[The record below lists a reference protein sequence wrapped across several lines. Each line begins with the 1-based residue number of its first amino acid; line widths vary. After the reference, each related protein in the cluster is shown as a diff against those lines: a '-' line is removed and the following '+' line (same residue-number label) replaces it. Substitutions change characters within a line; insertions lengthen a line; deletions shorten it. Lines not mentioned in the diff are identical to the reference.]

1 MFEVLRAYQTEVTN
15 GIMHFGGHVAKLM
28 GDRVLGYFGWPKA
41 HEDDA
46 ERAVLTGLALVQA
59 VGRLQAPERLHVR
72 IGIDTGLVIV
82 GDLIGVG
89 EAQERGVVG
98 DTPNVAARL
107 QLLAEPDTVLI
118 GFRTRQLLGELFE
131 YRDLGLV
138 QVKGFLEPIQVY
150 QVLRSSAVE
159 SRFEALHGW
168 STFHPARRSRRGNRA
183 AAPPVATSKKRQRS
197 SDPDFRRNG
206 NWQVALDRK
215 AL

>member
-1 MFEVLRAYQTEVTN
+1 
-15 GIMHFGGHVAKLM
+15 M
-28 GDRVLGYFGWPKA
+28 GDGVLGYFGWPKA

-107 QLLAEPDTVLI
+107 QLLAEPDMVLI
-118 GFRTRQLLGELFE
+118 GFRTRQLLG
-131 YRDLGLV
+131 D
-138 QVKGFLEPIQVY
+138 
-150 QVLRSSAVE
+150 
-159 SRFEALHGW
+159 
-168 STFHPARRSRRGNRA
+168 
-183 AAPPVATSKKRQRS
+183 
-197 SDPDFRRNG
+197 
-206 NWQVALDRK
+206 
-215 AL
+215 